1 MTTRTGTWQQNC
13 QSLSK
18 LLFNLSI
25 RDGSGHDYELDE
37 GFAQWRAY
45 CLKLKANRQKMFL
58 IGNGASSS
66 MASHFATDII
76 KNSGIRTLTFTDASL
91 LTAVSND
98 ISFEEVF
105 AEPIKWQAKE
115 GDMLVA
121 ISSSGN
127 SPNIVKALAQAQ
139 EQKLITVT
147 LSAMSEKNIIRSLGD
162 LNFYIGAETYGHA
175 ESGHAVILHHW
186 MDLLEESARG

>member
-1 MTTRTGTWQQNC
+1 MTDGQREWKENC
-13 QSLSK
+13 NTLTN
-18 LLFNLSI
+18 LLQELSI
-25 RDGSGHDYELDE
+25 RDAAAVEYDIDD
-37 GFAQWRAY
+37 GFARWLQY
-45 CLKLKANRQKMFL
+45 CLQLKSRKRQMFL

-76 KNSGIRTLTFTDASL
+76 KNSGIRAMTFTDASL

-98 ISFEEVF
+98 INFEDVF
-105 AEPIKWQAKE
+105 AEPIRWQAKD

-127 SPNIVKALAQAQ
+127 SPNIVKAIELA
-139 EQKLITVT
+139 KKKGLVVIS
-147 LSAMSEKNIIRSLGD
+147 LSAMSENNQIRSLGD
-162 LNFYIGAETYGHA
+162 LNFYLQAESYGLA

-186 MDLLEESARG
+186 MDMLEESKRG

>member
-1 MTTRTGTWQQNC
+1 MSTSRKWKSNC
-13 QSLSK
+13 QTLQGI
-18 LLFNLSI
+18 LLNMHVCDKKGSI
-25 RDGSGHDYELDE
+25 FTADE
-37 GFAQWRAY
+37 GFTKWLAR
-45 CLKLKANRQKMFL
+45 CNKLKAHKRQLFL

-76 KNSGIRTLTFTDASL
+76 KNSGIRAMTFTDASL

-98 ISFEEVF
+98 ISFEDVF
-105 AEPIKWQAKE
+105 AEPLNWQGKK

-127 SPNIVKALAQAQ
+127 SGNIVKAIQLAQ
-139 EQKLITVT
+139 KKNIRVVT
-147 LSAMSEKNIIRSLGD
+147 LSAMSKNNTIRSMGD
-162 LNFYIGAETYGHA
+162 LNFYIEAKSYGLA

-186 MDLLEESARG
+186 MDMLEEATRG